1 MEAGNARETEL
12 CGIFCGFSLVKRKTG
27 IKNRSLEN
35 IGDYCDI

>member
-12 CGIFCGFSLVKRKTG
+12 CVIVSGFSLMKRKTG
-27 IKNRSLEN
+27 IKNSSLEN

>member
-12 CGIFCGFSLVKRKTG
+12 CVIVCGFSLVKRKTG
-27 IKNRSLEN
+27 IKNSSLEN